1 MEEMIK
7 RIIDMDRKAQEITEA
22 ARREKLESEKELFK
36 RAEALKEEYLD
47 RARRRIQI
55 NAETEQTLL
64 EQKWRKREGILCRT
78 DGPPRAAVCA
88 KAYAVGGRYCQKGE
102 GILTVRYPRKGAWPC
117 AHRHHPPTLFWRRP
131 APCTATA

>member
-1 MEEMIK
+1 MEDMIK

-22 ARREKLESEKELFK
+22 ARREKLESEKELVK

-64 EQKWRKREGILCRT
+64 EQKWRKREEY
-78 DGPPRAAVCA
+78 
-88 KAYAVGGRYCQKGE
+88 YAEQTARLERLYAQKHTQWVADIVKKVKE
-102 GILTVRYPRKGAWPC
+102 S
-117 AHRHHPPTLFWRRP
+117 
-131 APCTATA
+131 

>member
-47 RARRRIQI
+47 RAAAASKSTPRPNRRCSSR
-55 NAETEQTLL
+55 N
-64 EQKWRKREGILCRT
+64 
-78 DGPPRAAVCA
+78 
-88 KAYAVGGRYCQKGE
+88 
-102 GILTVRYPRKGAWPC
+102 GASARNTMPN
-117 AHRHHPPTLFWRRP
+117 RRP
-131 APCTATA
+131 ASSGCMRKSIRSGWPILSKR

>member
-22 ARREKLESEKELFK
+22 ARREKLESEKELVK

-64 EQKWRKREGILCRT
+64 EQKSIRSGWPILSKR
-78 DGPPRAAVCA
+78 
-88 KAYAVGGRYCQKGE
+88 
-102 GILTVRYPRKGAWPC
+102 
-117 AHRHHPPTLFWRRP
+117 
-131 APCTATA
+131 

>member
-22 ARREKLESEKELFK
+22 ARREKLESEKELVK

-64 EQKWRKREGILCRT
+64 EQKWRKREEY
-78 DGPPRAAVCA
+78 
-88 KAYAVGGRYCQKGE
+88 YAEQTARLERLYAQK
-102 GILTVRYPRKGAWPC
+102 
-117 AHRHHPPTLFWRRP
+117 PTQWV
-131 APCTATA
+131 ADIVKKVKES

>member
-22 ARREKLESEKELFK
+22 ARREKLESEKELVK

-55 NAETEQTLL
+55 NAETEQTARL
-64 EQKWRKREGILCRT
+64 ERLYAQKHTQWVADIVKKVKES
-78 DGPPRAAVCA
+78 
-88 KAYAVGGRYCQKGE
+88 
-102 GILTVRYPRKGAWPC
+102 
-117 AHRHHPPTLFWRRP
+117 
-131 APCTATA
+131 